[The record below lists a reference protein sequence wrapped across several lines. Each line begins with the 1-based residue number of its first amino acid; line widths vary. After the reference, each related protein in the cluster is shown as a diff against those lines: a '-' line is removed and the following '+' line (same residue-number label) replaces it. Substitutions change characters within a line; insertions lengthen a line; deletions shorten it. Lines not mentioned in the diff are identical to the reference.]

1 MQGYTKEVYE
11 DEFNVDERRDV
22 RIQAYVT
29 QVISD
34 KVMQYYKINHYP
46 STSAA
51 IAAILEKFFNK
62 E

>member
-1 MQGYTKEVYE
+1 MQACTE
-11 DEFNVDERRDV
+11 DIYVNELNVDERRDV

-29 QVISD
+29 QDISE
-34 KVMQYYKINHYP
+34 KVTQYHKKNHYP

-51 IAAILEKFFNK
+51 ITAILEKFFKK